1 MEYGNMRLRQSL
13 LVFAMLSVPAGAASA
28 DTLLRLAETAT
39 VAVRPDQIVAQLR
52 AEATAPNAAEAQ
64 QKVNAMMAAAVARAR
79 QVAGVTVSTGS
90 YNVWRAGAVSGS
102 ANADRGARWQASQ
115 TLELTGGDGA
125 QMLTLADTLQQSGLA
140 TKYLGWRLAPGTTRD
155 ARRRA
160 TEAAVKA
167 LRGRAEEAAGLLG
180 LRFVE
185 FREVRLDNVRPM
197 PMPRMMA
204 AAAPMPAGA
213 APPVAEAEDIN
224 VEATVEA
231 DAVLAPR

>member
-1 MEYGNMRLRQSL
+1 MEYGIMRLRQGL
-13 LVFAMLSVPAGAASA
+13 LLFALLSVPAGAASA

-64 QKVNAMMAAAVARAR
+64 QKVNAMMTAAVARAR
-79 QVAGVTVSTGS
+79 QVAGITVSTGS

-115 TLELTGGDGA
+115 TLELTGSDGT
-125 QMLTLADTLQQSGLA
+125 QMLTLADALQQSGMA
-140 TKYLGWRLAPGTTRD
+140 TKYLGWRLAPDTTRN

-204 AAAPMPAGA
+204 AAAPMSASG

>member
-1 MEYGNMRLRQSL
+1 MPRTRLL
-13 LVFAMLSVPAGAASA
+13 LPAIVVLGLCAGSDRAMA

-52 AEATAPNAAEAQ
+52 AEATAANAAEAQ
-64 QKVNAMMAAAVARAR
+64 QKVNATMAAAVARAR
-79 QVAGVTVSTGS
+79 QATGVTVNTGS
-90 YNVWRAGAVSGS
+90 YNVWRGPVVSGS
-102 ANADRGARWQASQ
+102 ANTDRAMRWQANQ
-115 TLELTGGDGA
+115 TLELTGSDGT
-125 QMLTLADTLQQSGLA
+125 QMLTLADALQQSGMA
-140 TKYLGWRLAPGTTRD
+140 TKYLGWRLAPDTTRD

-167 LRGRAEEAAGLLG
+167 LRGRAEEVAGLLG

-197 PMPRMMA
+197 PMARMMA
-204 AAAPMPAGA
+204 AAAPMAAGG